1 MRQGFC
7 ALLMV
12 VILALP
18 ARGQDGEI
26 DYGRAR
32 AMMVQ
37 MIQIEALLSSDVT
50 GIDQIDARILE
61 VMAEVPRHAFVPAEL
76 QPYAYGSH
84 PLPVGHAQ
92 NLAAPFL
99 VALMTHLADPKPG
112 DVVFE
117 TGTGAGYHAAVL
129 AHLIRCH
136 HRKGGARSRA
146 DTLARSAQ
154 ARRPAGHSAWLR
166 VERPGSDGDRK
177 VARRRPS
184 QAPRAAGALFRAAG
198 RREDLVSVDWQAHL
212 AFS

>member
-1 MRQGFC
+1 MPRIRLPKRAAAGLRSTAPWSGTSLRDLTRTRNSRRLLAMGKRYGPLHAAMRQGFC

-117 TGTGAGYHAAVL
+117 TGTGAGYHA
-129 AHLIRCH
+129 
-136 HRKGGARSRA
+136 RA
-146 DTLARSAQ
+146 G
-154 ARRPAGHSAWLR
+154 P
-166 VERPGSDGDRK
+166 P
-177 VARRRPS
+177 
-184 QAPRAAGALFRAAG
+184 G
-198 RREDLVSVDWQAHL
+198 RRGL
-212 AFS
+212 